1 MFPGMR
7 NINPGQ
13 MNKMMQSLGI
23 KSETIEAKRVIFE
36 MEGKRLIIDEPN
48 VSAID
53 MQGQKTYTV
62 MGKAR
67 EEQAGVPDED
77 VEMVAQSAGVGK
89 EKAKKAL
96 EETKGDIAE
105 AINSLKGG
113 K

>member
-7 NINPGQ
+7 NINPAQ

-36 MEGKRLIIDEPN
+36 MEGKNIIIDEPN

-62 MGKAR
+62 MGKVR
-67 EEQAGVPDED
+67 EEEAGLPEED
-77 VEMVAQSAGVGK
+77 IEMVAESAGVNK

-96 EETKGDIAE
+96 GETKGDIAE
-105 AINSLKGG
+105 AIALLK

>member
-7 NINPGQ
+7 NINPAQ

-23 KSETIEAKRVIFE
+23 KNETMEVKRVIFE
-36 MEGKRLIIDEPN
+36 MDGKKLIIDAPN

-67 EEQAGVPDED
+67 EEQAGLPGED
-77 VEMVAQSAGVGK
+77 IEMVAESAGVSK

-96 EETKGDIAE
+96 EGTKGDIAE
-105 AINSLKGG
+105 AIALLK
-113 K
+113 KK